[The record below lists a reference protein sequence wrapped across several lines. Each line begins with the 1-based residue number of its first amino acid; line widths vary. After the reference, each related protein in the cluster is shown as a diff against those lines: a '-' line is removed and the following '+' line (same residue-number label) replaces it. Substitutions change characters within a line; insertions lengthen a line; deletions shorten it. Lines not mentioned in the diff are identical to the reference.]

1 MKRQV
6 IVAVVYLSIGSNM
19 DDPEGS
25 VAGAIGEILKD
36 EGVELIGQGG
46 YYETEPQGKL
56 DQPWFVNTAVALK
69 VDFSAGAALDK
80 IKEIENKM
88 GRKRSV
94 KWGPRKIDIDI
105 IFYDDLIVDTADLK
119 IPHPLAAERRFVLR
133 PLKDIDPDLTHPQL
147 GKTVSELLNEIPEG
161 RQRMRKI
168 EAP

>member
-1 MKRQV
+1 M
-6 IVAVVYLSIGSNM
+6 AVVYLSIGSNM

-25 VAGAIGEILKD
+25 VAGAVGEILKD

-46 YYETEPQGKL
+46 YYETEPQGNL

-69 VDFSAGAALDK
+69 VDFSAGETLDK
-80 IKEIENKM
+80 MKKIENKM

-105 IFYDDLIVDTADLK
+105 IFYDDLVMDTADLK
-119 IPHPLAAERRFVLR
+119 IPHPLAFERRFVLQ
-133 PLKDIDPDLTHPQL
+133 PLKDIDPELTHPAL
-147 GKTVSELLNEIPEG
+147 GETVSELLKKLPQEK
-161 RQRMRKI
+161 QHMRKI